1 MLISQ
6 QDDLV
11 ISAQH
16 EDLPDSFIIE
26 IEAAKVQHLL
36 NEFRND
42 FSLMASHLKIMNKR
56 MVLLNPVSIFL
67 FIIMFSFIYIL
78 YRNLSPNKMKVKV
91 VKKVN
96 KKKLSLRLKRWNKC
110 PMNNLKKNRNNNNK
124 IIFKLMKFHL
134 KMTNKQIMQ
143 HQEHNYKI
151 YQSRIHLLRK
161 IRKQLM
167 R

>member
-36 NEFRND
+36 NEFTND

-56 MVLLNPVSIFL
+56 MVLLNPK
-67 FIIMFSFIYIL
+67 FIA
-78 YRNLSPNKMKVKV
+78 
-91 VKKVN
+91 
-96 KKKLSLRLKRWNKC
+96 
-110 PMNNLKKNRNNNNK
+110 
-124 IIFKLMKFHL
+124 
-134 KMTNKQIMQ
+134 KQ
-143 HQEHNYKI
+143 ENEE
-151 YQSRIHLLRK
+151 
-161 IRKQLM
+161 
-167 R
+167 

>member
-36 NEFRND
+36 SEFLND

-56 MVLLNPVSIFL
+56 MVLLNPVSNPIN
-67 FIIMFSFIYIL
+67 S
-78 YRNLSPNKMKVKV
+78 S
-91 VKKVN
+91 
-96 KKKLSLRLKRWNKC
+96 
-110 PMNNLKKNRNNNNK
+110 
-124 IIFKLMKFHL
+124 
-134 KMTNKQIMQ
+134 
-143 HQEHNYKI
+143 
-151 YQSRIHLLRK
+151 
-161 IRKQLM
+161 
-167 R
+167 

>member
-36 NEFRND
+36 NEFTND

-56 MVLLNPVSIFL
+56 MVLLNPK
-67 FIIMFSFIYIL
+67 FIA
-78 YRNLSPNKMKVKV
+78 
-91 VKKVN
+91 
-96 KKKLSLRLKRWNKC
+96 
-110 PMNNLKKNRNNNNK
+110 
-124 IIFKLMKFHL
+124 
-134 KMTNKQIMQ
+134 KQ
-143 HQEHNYKI
+143 ENEDEPD
-151 YQSRIHLLRK
+151 
-161 IRKQLM
+161 
-167 R
+167 